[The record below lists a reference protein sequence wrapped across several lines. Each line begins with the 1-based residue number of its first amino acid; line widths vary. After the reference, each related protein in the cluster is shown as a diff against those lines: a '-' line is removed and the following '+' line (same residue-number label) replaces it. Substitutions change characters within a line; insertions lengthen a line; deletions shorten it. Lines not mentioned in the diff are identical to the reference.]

1 MGDESIEIVQEAL
14 HFFSSPN
21 YSASPS
27 ANFAQHCVYNFIMNP
42 PSESYGFFL
51 LLFHNDLFE
60 ALPFTEAD
68 LNKAG
73 LLGDGEYLFTRLSQ
87 GHAIQRR

>member
-1 MGDESIEIVQEAL
+1 
-14 HFFSSPN
+14 
-21 YSASPS
+21 
-27 ANFAQHCVYNFIMNP
+27 MNP
-42 PSESYGFFL
+42 FSESYGFFL

-73 LLGDGEYLFTRLSQ
+73 LIGNGEYLFTRLLQ